1 MFRAIKIKATGE
13 ETEINQDKDF
23 QFEDYE
29 RELGSVETLNNF
41 PAIYNGK
48 TAMIMTNRLN
58 DEKSI
63 PINDKAS
70 SYYQKFLDQRETYPT
85 KLHIPHLTE
94 IKSSY
99 ATMRGLY
106 VRGDVIMVLEHNSNT
121 NDVLVDEGQ
130 FGQPINKGENNA

>member
-13 ETEINQDKDF
+13 ETEINQNKDF

-29 RELGSVETLNNF
+29 RELGAVETLNNF

>member
-1 MFRAIKIKATGE
+1 MFKALKIKATGE

-29 RELGSVETLNNF
+29 RELGGIETLNNF

-58 DEKSI
+58 DDKSI

-70 SYYQKFLDQRETYPT
+70 SYYQMFLDQKETSPI
-85 KLHIPHLTE
+85 KMHIPNLTQL
-94 IKSSY
+94 KSSY

-106 VRGDVIMVLEHNSNT
+106 VRGDVIMVLEHNASTIDEHIT
-121 NDVLVDEGQ
+121 NGGND
-130 FGQPINKGENNA
+130 A

>member
-1 MFRAIKIKATGE
+1 MFKALKIKATGE

-29 RELGSVETLNNF
+29 RELGGIETLNNF

-58 DEKSI
+58 DDKSI

-70 SYYQKFLDQRETYPT
+70 SYYQMFLDQKETSPI
-85 KLHIPHLTE
+85 KMNIPNLTQL
-94 IKSSY
+94 KSSY
-99 ATMRGLY
+99 ATLRGMY
-106 VRGDVIMVLEHNSNT
+106 VRGDVVMVLEHNAST
-121 NDVLVDEGQ
+121 IDEHIKNG
-130 FGQPINKGENNA
+130 GTDA

>member
-1 MFRAIKIKATGE
+1 MFKALKIKATGE

-29 RELGSVETLNNF
+29 RELGGIETLNNF

>member
-1 MFRAIKIKATGE
+1 MFKALKIKATGE
-13 ETEINQDKDF
+13 ETEINQNKDF

-29 RELGSVETLNNF
+29 RELGGIETLNNF

-58 DEKSI
+58 DDKNV

-70 SYYQKFLDQRETYPT
+70 SYYQKFLDQKETSPT
-85 KLHIPHLTE
+85 KIYIPHLKE
-94 IKSSY
+94 LQISH

-106 VRGDVIMVLEHNSNT
+106 VRGDVIMVLEHNT
-121 NDVLVDEGQ
+121 DTVDEHIQ
-130 FGQPINKGENNA
+130 KGGTHA

>member
-1 MFRAIKIKATGE
+1 MFKALKIKATGE

-29 RELGSVETLNNF
+29 RELGGIETLNNF

-58 DEKSI
+58 DDKSV

-70 SYYQKFLDQRETYPT
+70 SYYQKFLDQRETSPI
-85 KLHIPHLTE
+85 KMHIPMMTE
-94 IKSSY
+94 LKSSY
-99 ATMRGLY
+99 ATLRGMY
-106 VRGDVIMVLEHNSNT
+106 VRGDVVMVLEHNASN
-121 NDVLVDEGQ
+121 
-130 FGQPINKGENNA
+130 INEHKGNLQTGGTDA

>member
-1 MFRAIKIKATGE
+1 MFKALKIKATGE

-29 RELGSVETLNNF
+29 RELGGIETLNNF

-58 DEKSI
+58 DDKSV

-70 SYYQKFLDQRETYPT
+70 SYYQKFLDQRETSSI
-85 KLHIPHLTE
+85 KMHIPMMTE
-94 IKSSY
+94 LKSSY
-99 ATMRGLY
+99 ATLRGMY
-106 VRGDVIMVLEHNSNT
+106 VRGDVVMVLEHNSNA

-130 FGQPINKGENNA
+130 FGKPINKGENNA

>member
-1 MFRAIKIKATGE
+1 MFKALKIKATGE

-29 RELGSVETLNNF
+29 RELGGIETLNNF

-58 DEKSI
+58 DDKSI

-70 SYYQKFLDQRETYPT
+70 SYYQMFLDQRETSPI
-85 KLHIPHLTE
+85 KMHIPMMTE
-94 IKSSY
+94 LKSSY
-99 ATMRGLY
+99 ATLRGMY
-106 VRGDVIMVLEHNSNT
+106 VRGDVVMVLEHNASTIDEHIT
-121 NDVLVDEGQ
+121 NGGTD
-130 FGQPINKGENNA
+130 A